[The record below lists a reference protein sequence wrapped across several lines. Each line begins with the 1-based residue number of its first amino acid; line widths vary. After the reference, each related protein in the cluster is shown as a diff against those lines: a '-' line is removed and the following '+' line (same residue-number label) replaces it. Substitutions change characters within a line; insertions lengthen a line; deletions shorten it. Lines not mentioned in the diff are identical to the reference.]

1 MKKAIIVIFTFF
13 LVTNCESSGSC
24 TESAI
29 IFNNKTN
36 LTITLTSINGIR
48 TLKPGDKYTIKVYT
62 PQEISYYAIAGN
74 RRWENSY
81 SLGECDLKSV
91 DLEI

>member
-1 MKKAIIVIFTFF
+1 MKKIIIVIFTFF
-13 LVTNCESSGSC
+13 LFASCESSDSC

-36 LTITLTSINGIR
+36 LTITLSSINGIK
-48 TLKPGDKYTIKVYT
+48 TLRPGDKYTIKVYA
-62 PQEISYYAIAGN
+62 PQEVSYYAIAGN